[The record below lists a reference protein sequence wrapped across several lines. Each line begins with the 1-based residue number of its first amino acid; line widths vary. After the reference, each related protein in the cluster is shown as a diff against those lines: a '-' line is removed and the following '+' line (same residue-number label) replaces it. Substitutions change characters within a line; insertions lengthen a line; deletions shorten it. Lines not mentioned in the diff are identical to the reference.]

1 MERELDPQDIELLK
15 SMVVLGDIGRP
26 ALGAER
32 RLDLL
37 EVEGYILS
45 VRCDPPGLNARPAW
59 VYRLTTKGNAAAAR
73 SAKRASSSS

>member
-1 MERELDPQDIELLK
+1 MERELDPRDIQLLK
-15 SMVVLGDIGRP
+15 SMAVLGDLGRQ
-26 ALGAER
+26 AFGAER

-45 VRCDPPGLNARPAW
+45 VRCDPPGLDAPPAW

-73 SAKRASSSS
+73 S